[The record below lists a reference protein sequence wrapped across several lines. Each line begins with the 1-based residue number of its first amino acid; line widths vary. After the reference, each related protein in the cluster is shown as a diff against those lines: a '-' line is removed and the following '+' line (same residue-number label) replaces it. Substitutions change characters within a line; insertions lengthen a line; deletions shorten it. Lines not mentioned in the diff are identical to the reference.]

1 MLMMSVVSGS
11 TPKKRQSRSI
21 NNLMITSSTQPSMI
35 SVNAA
40 FNSSKNA
47 QIQLSAMK
55 PQTFLVRNH
64 LDKLKLEIPIATA
77 LASKTANLKM
87 S

>member
-11 TPKKRQSRSI
+11 TPKKRQSRNI
-21 NNLMITSSTQPSMI
+21 NNLMITSSIQPSMI
-35 SVNAA
+35 SVNVA

-55 PQTFLVRNH
+55 PQTFLVKSH

>member
-1 MLMMSVVSGS
+1 MMSVVSGL

-35 SVNAA
+35 LVNAA

-55 PQTFLVRNH
+55 PQTFLVKSH

>member
-1 MLMMSVVSGS
+1 MMSVVSGS
-11 TPKKRQSRSI
+11 TPRKRQSRSI
-21 NNLMITSSTQPSMI
+21 NNLMITSSTQQSMI

-55 PQTFLVRNH
+55 PQTFLVRSH

>member
-1 MLMMSVVSGS
+1 MMSVVSGL

-35 SVNAA
+35 LVNAA

-55 PQTFLVRNH
+55 PQTFLVRSH